1 MEFLKRF
8 AKGINQRLYRAGI
21 LNEAARETGPSG
33 GGIFGIPG
41 TENAPEFGLGETIA
55 GLTGSDRHELDRNNP
70 EFTQNMIKA
79 LDRRDEQGVN
89 NPFKGVIGANET
101 TGELYRLPDT
111 KQESTG
117 DYEDKTPSNTQ
128 QQVELTQDQVEKG
141 QKAVALAEARKQW
154 LHDTRNSPAAR
165 SQTHGKPTWTDEE
178 RWQQHLKHQKWK
190 KEQGRNYTHGDFF

>member
-1 MEFLKRF
+1 MDFLKRIV
-8 AKGINQRLYRAGI
+8 KGLQQKGYRAGV
-21 LNEAARETGPSG
+21 LSEAARETGPSG

-41 TENAPEFGLGETIA
+41 TENAPEFGVGETVR
-55 GLTGSDRHELDRNNP
+55 GWLGQDRHELDRNNP

-89 NPFKGVIGANET
+89 NPFKGVIGANEA

-117 DYEDKTPSNTQ
+117 NYEDKTPSNTQ

-154 LHDTRNSPAAR
+154 LHDTRNSPAAT
-165 SQTHGKPTWTDEE
+165 SMTHGKPTWTDEE
-178 RWQQHLKHQKWK
+178 RWQQHLNHQKWK